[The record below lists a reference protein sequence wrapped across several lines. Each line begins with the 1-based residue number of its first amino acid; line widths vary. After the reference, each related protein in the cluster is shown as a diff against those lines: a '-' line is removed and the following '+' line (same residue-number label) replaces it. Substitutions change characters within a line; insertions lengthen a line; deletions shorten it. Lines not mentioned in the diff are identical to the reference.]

1 MKTVPIAFLI
11 LASLALSPARA
22 QEPVPVRPTAIDRSV
37 MPVAFADAPIVRE
50 RFARDE
56 PFVEGRL
63 TYGYGG
69 LVTTDVRVGKRVV
82 VPAGSPAYGI
92 PMISRVGAPQLV
104 WCTFPT
110 PPNANL
116 EVVCLTG
123 SVITRSGN
131 NSLLTAALITP
142 NIAPTFTGGAIESAP
157 FTMGAPIRVA
167 YRVQN
172 LGRISRIFGEA
183 WVGDVKVNEW
193 AQNFGTITHAIDGD
207 ERLFA
212 IGGGIIGIRP
222 DPEAKDHYITRI
234 VVPLR
239 AGGNAIL
246 SESRPGS
253 AH

>member
-1 MKTVPIAFLI
+1 
-11 LASLALSPARA
+11 
-22 QEPVPVRPTAIDRSV
+22 
-37 MPVAFADAPIVRE
+37 MPVAFADAPVVRE

-56 PFVEGRL
+56 PFVEGYL

-69 LVTTDVRVGKRVV
+69 RVTTDVRVGKRVV

-92 PMISRVGAPQLV
+92 PMISRVGEPQLV
-104 WCTFPT
+104 WCAFPT
-110 PPNANL
+110 PPKPNL

-131 NSLLTAALITP
+131 NSLLTGALITP
-142 NIAPTFTGGAIESAP
+142 NIAPTFSGGAIEPGP

-172 LGRISRIFGEA
+172 LGRISRIVGEA

-193 AQNFGTITHAIDGD
+193 AQNFGTITHPTEGD

-212 IGGGIIGIRP
+212 IGGGIVGIRP
-222 DPEAKDHYITRI
+222 DPDAKDHYILRI
-234 VVPLR
+234 AAPLR

-246 SESRPGS
+246 SESRP
-253 AH
+253 AAVR